1 MKNEEETF
9 ESDLGDV
16 KVSKTY
22 IRREKT
28 ESEHWD
34 RIERTFHEKELIR
47 EARFNLIQDIEY
59 LPESVYPCI
68 KIKIEDTWKRLFFH
82 IGDQA
87 QECYKR
93 LEYNWKSHMQRH

>member
-1 MKNEEETF
+1 MKNTEESF

-22 IRREKT
+22 IRREKK

-34 RIERTFHEKELIR
+34 RIERTFHDRELVEKAMFR
-47 EARFNLIQDIEY
+47 EIENIDY
-59 LPESVYPCI
+59 LQESVYPCI
-68 KIKIEDTWKRLFFH
+68 KIKIGGDWKRLFFH

-87 QECYKR
+87 KSCYRR
-93 LEYNWKSHMQRH
+93 LEYNWKSHLQRQ